1 MPVYHVNNESV
12 PNVMEQANSFLE
24 TDNPS
29 FVLFHMNGC
38 GPCSQTLP
46 EWKRLENDYGDDELV
61 GVIDVEMSKLNDVRN
76 EKLKDGVMGF
86 PTMRYVRNGVCE
98 NYEDC
103 AGITPDRSYDSF
115 KKWIVMK
122 EKNKTKLQKRL
133 GLGIDML
140 GGKKRRT
147 RKHKNA
153 RGGGGCM
160 STGACMSTEP
170 DEYSSRVFSRK
181 KVHWD
186 TGKIESESGKT
197 PYTIDSVDEFKR
209 NHESPPDKTIFGSKE
224 WFDSYSSAGGKS
236 KKTTQ
241 PGKLGGKRKTRKSTK
256 TKKRRKPRS
265 KKQKGGNI
273 YSELLRAMLLQ
284 IGEYGPREG
293 DWEAVKRLL
302 DQGADINKAM
312 DDGTTPLYIASYK
325 GHVEVV
331 RFLAERG
338 ADINKADNGGW
349 SPLLIASQNGH
360 AEVVSILVD
369 GGADINQVEGEGAT
383 PLLIAS
389 VYDHVE
395 VVRILTEK
403 GADINKADNDG
414 ATPLFA
420 ASVEGDVE
428 VVRILAERG
437 ADINKADKYVYTP
450 LYAASQAG
458 HVDVVRF
465 LTEKGADINKA
476 DNDGATP
483 LFAASVYDHVEV
495 VRILTEKGADI
506 NKADNDGITPLSI
519 AVSEGYT
526 EIVNILKPYIQIPV
540 MTEEEFKTCD
550 KNNEEKITC
559 GITLDVLN
567 RKNAVKPEVETEV
580 DPNGNAIVV
589 VDNNQCF
596 ERSALQ
602 EWLKI
607 QKIHPLTRK
616 KITNKWINKWY
627 PLGVN
632 ALYSAQ
638 TGGKKRRTRKHINA
652 RGGGADADKDDRNAM
667 SSSKVFLRKNFLKKV
682 DWDTSNIESESEKT
696 SPTTDSTIKSNDGVN
711 TGGKSKKTTKRRK
724 VTKRRQT
731 IKRKPRKKPYNKK
744 RQTKR
749 RSARSRSRKSRTT
762 RHKKM
767 GRRRTRGG
775 SSSVRDELGEVAS
788 IAMDGVADT
797 AGVAV
802 VV

>member
-1 MPVYHVNNESV
+1 MSKKIQSRAMYNHEDDSSMSSAEAELGTPLSDTEETTTKTSSDLGSLVDDMNSVGFNSDQAVGSVGRSNASSGMSSIPTPQRVRRARRLQVDTSGRSAPVNLPFDDTTIFSPMSRRKSDDLPPFPTIRSISNISDSSGTGRERSISRDQFYENTIRKKREEKRKNSLAAAGAGDEPDSESDL
-12 PNVMEQANSFLE
+12 SF
-24 TDNPS
+24 D
-29 FVLFHMNGC
+29 
-38 GPCSQTLP
+38 
-46 EWKRLENDYGDDELV
+46 GDDDDGVVDELESETCPW
-61 GVIDVEMSKLNDVRN
+61 IYDTDKDYTDF
-76 EKLKDGVMGF
+76 LKDSMKTYINLRDK
-86 PTMRYVRNGVCE
+86 PDLQEKILDHLNLLTMNIPQADQERVNQLE
-98 NYEDC
+98 Q
-103 AGITPDRSYDSF
+103 TRSY
-115 KKWIVMK
+115 
-122 EKNKTKLQKRL
+122 LQGLQSGMIPYSDDEQNTMIGSKRKRS
-133 GLGIDML
+133 
-140 GGKKRRT
+140 GGKRRT
-147 RKHKNA
+147 RKHK
-153 RGGGGCM
+153 
-160 STGACMSTEP
+160 
-170 DEYSSRVFSRK
+170 
-181 KVHWD
+181 
-186 TGKIESESGKT
+186 KT
-197 PYTIDSVDEFKR
+197 
-209 NHESPPDKTIFGSKE
+209 
-224 WFDSYSSAGGKS
+224 
-236 KKTTQ
+236 
-241 PGKLGGKRKTRKSTK
+241 
-256 TKKRRKPRS
+256 RS

-293 DWEAVKRLL
+293 DWEAVIRAL
-302 DQGADINKAM
+302 DQGADINEA
-312 DDGTTPLYIASYK
+312 DDKGHTPLHIASER

-331 RFLAERG
+331 KFLLER
-338 ADINKADNGGW
+338 
-349 SPLLIASQNGH
+349 
-360 AEVVSILVD
+360 
-369 GGADINQVEGEGAT
+369 GADINQVEGGGAT

-420 ASVEGDVE
+420 ASAEGDVE

-483 LFAASVYDHVEV
+483 LLAASVYDHVEV

-638 TGGKKRRTRKHINA
+638 TGGKKRRTRKHKNA
-652 RGGGADADKDDRNAM
+652 RGGGACM
-667 SSSKVFLRKNFLKKV
+667 STEPDEYSSRVFSRKKV
-682 DWDTSNIESESEKT
+682 HWDTDKIESESGKTPHTIDSVDEFKRNHKRNHKKT
-696 SPTTDSTIKSNDGVN
+696 SPSDKTIFGFKEWFDSYSSA
-711 TGGKSKKTTKRRK
+711 GGKSKKTTKRRK
-724 VTKRRQT
+724 VIKRRKT
-731 IKRKPRKKPYNKK
+731 IKRKPRKKTYKK
-744 RQTKR
+744 NRQTKR
-749 RSARSRSRKSRTT
+749 RST
-762 RHKKM
+762 
-767 GRRRTRGG
+767 RRRR
-775 SSSVRDELGEVAS
+775 
-788 IAMDGVADT
+788 
-797 AGVAV
+797 
-802 VV
+802 